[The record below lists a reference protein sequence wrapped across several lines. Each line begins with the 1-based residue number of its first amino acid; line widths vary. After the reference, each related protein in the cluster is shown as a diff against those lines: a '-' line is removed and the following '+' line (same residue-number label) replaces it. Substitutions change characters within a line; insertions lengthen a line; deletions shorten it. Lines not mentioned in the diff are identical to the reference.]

1 MLERTIAK
9 KKLWTLVKAFLD
21 LRPFAVLPASTL
33 ITNPVDMFEEP

>member
-21 LRPFAVLPASTL
+21 LKTIRCATSINFDHQPSGYV
-33 ITNPVDMFEEP
+33 